1 MTKKLTSRLSK
12 IANSKI
18 LIFSIYINIVACIIA
33 ALSLLYY
40 WYRVINKNLSLWL
53 MLLLLVIAGLAM
65 YSIFINIKLMATAIE
80 EILTEN
86 IDLEKYLDIY
96 TLMYKKANRYS
107 KEEQEASLIFTDGR
121 VKYYRGQFQDVQ
133 LTFDAL
139 DYNKVQKKYRTK
151 LLLRRYNFEMLSCIL
166 QKEREEYNRLK
177 SEIETLSLSLPSDQ
191 ELRDNIL
198 KITSAAYS
206 IIVEKQPNNYFDD
219 HSVNSR
225 LGKITYTY
233 YAALNAQ
240 LKGEEART
248 RELFESIA
256 QENPELFYVREA
268 KRYLK
273 GEQ

>member
-1 MTKKLTSRLSK
+1 MNKISSKLSRLTNKQILKLS
-12 IANSKI
+12 NSVNII
-18 LIFSIYINIVACIIA
+18 LLVTA
-33 ALSLLYY
+33 ALSIAYSWYKIIVNDISTLLM
-40 WYRVINKNLSLWL
+40 S
-53 MLLLLVIAGLAM
+53 LLLVIAGLAM

-121 VKYYRGQFQDVQ
+121 AKYYRGQFQDVQ

-206 IIVEKQPNNYFDD
+206 IIVEKQPNNYFDTMQPQ
-219 HSVNSR
+219 NKLER
-225 LGKITYTY
+225 ITYTY

-248 RELFESIA
+248 RELFESIV
-256 QENPELFYVREA
+256 QENTELFYVQEA
-268 KRYLK
+268 KKYLK
-273 GEQ
+273 GE

>member
-1 MTKKLTSRLSK
+1 MNKISSKLSRLTNKQILKLS
-12 IANSKI
+12 NSVNII
-18 LIFSIYINIVACIIA
+18 LLVTA
-33 ALSLLYY
+33 ALSIAYSWYKIIVNDISTLLM
-40 WYRVINKNLSLWL
+40 S
-53 MLLLLVIAGLAM
+53 LLLVIAGLAM

-219 HSVNSR
+219 HSANSR

-256 QENPELFYVREA
+256 QENPELFYVQEA
-268 KRYLK
+268 RKYLK

>member
-1 MTKKLTSRLSK
+1 MNKISSKLSRLTNKQILKLS
-12 IANSKI
+12 NSVNII
-18 LIFSIYINIVACIIA
+18 LLVTA
-33 ALSLLYY
+33 ALSIAYSWYKIIVNDISTLLM
-40 WYRVINKNLSLWL
+40 S
-53 MLLLLVIAGLAM
+53 LLLVIAGLAM

-177 SEIETLSLSLPSDQ
+177 SEIETLSFS
-191 ELRDNIL
+191 
-198 KITSAAYS
+198 
-206 IIVEKQPNNYFDD
+206 
-219 HSVNSR
+219 SVRSR
-225 LGKITYTY
+225 I
-233 YAALNAQ
+233 
-240 LKGEEART
+240 
-248 RELFESIA
+248 
-256 QENPELFYVREA
+256 
-268 KRYLK
+268 KR
-273 GEQ
+273 

>member
-1 MTKKLTSRLSK
+1 MTNKLTSRLSK

-18 LIFSIYINIVACIIA
+18 LRFSIYINIMSCIIA
-33 ALSLLYY
+33 ALALLYY

-219 HSVNSR
+219 YSANSR

-256 QENPELFYVREA
+256 QENPELFYVQEA

>member
-1 MTKKLTSRLSK
+1 MNKISSKLSRLTNKQILKLS
-12 IANSKI
+12 NSVNII
-18 LIFSIYINIVACIIA
+18 LLVTA
-33 ALSLLYY
+33 ALSIAYSWYKIIVNDISTLLM
-40 WYRVINKNLSLWL
+40 S
-53 MLLLLVIAGLAM
+53 LLLVIAGLAM

-206 IIVEKQPNNYFDD
+206 IIVEKQPNNYFDTMQPQ
-219 HSVNSR
+219 NKLER
-225 LGKITYTY
+225 ITYTY

-256 QENPELFYVREA
+256 QENSELFYVQEA